1 MKFQTD
7 TQKIR
12 HLKLLLW
19 LVFSV
24 NFLWIFLLIILLL
37 NFGQHAV
44 IGIIFTTILILSS
57 VILIWYSLFLAK
69 ALELLSTQEI
79 YQNAKELLFYHVQK
93 DGNEDGF
100 GAVHVYSRAKEVKK
114 LVLFKHFICIK
125 GQFQTQY
132 VGFPVLE
139 CQNPDEE
146 GSKLSF
152 SEQTDLVFFED
163 SHLKSFTQLIP
174 RVFAKDEEKKLLN
187 ALKNL

>member
-100 GAVHVYSRAKEVKK
+100 GAVHVYSRAKAVKK

-125 GQFQTQY
+125 GQFQTQD

>member
-1 MKFQTD
+1 MRFQTD

-79 YQNAKELLFYHVQK
+79 YRNAKELLFYHVQK

-100 GAVHVYSRAKEVKK
+100 GAVHVYSRPKEVKK

-125 GQFQTQY
+125 GQFQTKDE
-132 VGFPVLE
+132 GFPVLE

-163 SHLKSFTQLIP
+163 SHLKNFTQLIP
-174 RVFAKDEEKKLLN
+174 RVFAKDEEEKLLN